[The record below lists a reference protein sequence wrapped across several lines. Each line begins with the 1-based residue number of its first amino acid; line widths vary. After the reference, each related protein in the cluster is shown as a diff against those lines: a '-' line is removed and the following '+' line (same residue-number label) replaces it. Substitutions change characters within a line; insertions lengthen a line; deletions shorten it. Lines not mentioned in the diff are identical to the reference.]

1 MATTMVAP
9 VGNNIAL
16 AEKFLPLLD
25 EIYKRE
31 SLTSILDTAEARVQW
46 TGADT
51 VNLFDIDM
59 VGLGDYSRNSGYV
72 RAMLTGLGI
81 PTNWMLIV
89 VVPSLLTIW
98 TTKRLLE

>member
-1 MATTMVAP
+1 MATTMAAP
-9 VGNNIAL
+9 VQNSISL

-31 SLTSILDTAEARVQW
+31 SLTSILDTAEGRVQW

-59 VGLGDYSRNSGYV
+59 VGLGDYSRNAGYV
-72 RAMLTGLGI
+72 PGDADGSWDPYKLDVDRGRSFSVDDKLAA
-81 PTNWMLIV
+81 
-89 VVPSLLTIW
+89 
-98 TTKRLLE
+98 